1 MPGYARAAPGLRAG
15 LRYADDRAQDKNSR
29 RRRRS
34 AAARP
39 AAAVLERTGLRR
51 AHGLGRP
58 GHGQAPFARARRP
71 AGARSD
77 APRGGRPVDLPAPS
91 RGQEHRPHH
100 HADRQRRGRRSHRRA
115 RDGGGRLP
123 AQAVQ
128 PARVGGA
135 HQRRAPAAR
144 GPAAARGARGR
155 AGKGQFRQHD
165 GRPRHPHAR
174 PRRPVDLAHH
184 GRVRAPQ
191 GPGHESANAAVSR
204 QADGARARARIR
216 GIRPLDR
223 RPGLPPAQARREGP
237 RASRLYSDRLGL
249 RLRVRAG
256 RRAAVS
262 LRLWPRSLLWRTF
275 LLLAAL
281 VVATT
286 VGYFQIFRAYEVEP
300 RARQISQN
308 LISIVNLT
316 RSALV
321 NSQPELRRELLSDL
335 AEREGI
341 QVYPSEPDERLAP
354 PADEAVLN
362 LARELVRRQLGE
374 GTRFASER
382 DGKPGLW
389 LSFHIADDEYWL
401 RIPRG
406 RLERQIALRWLGW
419 GALALALSLL
429 AAYFIVSR
437 LNRPLRALATAAAAI
452 GKGKTPEPLSES
464 GPEEIGTLS
473 HAFNEMS
480 RDLAR
485 LDADRALILAGVS
498 HDLRTPLSRLR
509 LGLEMSGAEPQLK
522 DGMTADIEEMDR
534 IINQFLDFART
545 DGGEAA
551 QDADLAAIAAEVAEH
566 YRRHG
571 RAVATDL
578 ASVPR
583 LPLQTMAMRRVV
595 LNLVDNA
602 LRYGEKDVG
611 IAVRAQDHAVVLEVA
626 DRGPGI
632 PVAEVERLK
641 RPFTRL
647 EAARSD
653 KGGAGL
659 GLAIVERVVRAHRG
673 SFDLLPRPGGGLL
686 AEIRLPAA

>member
-1 MPGYARAAPGLRAG
+1 V
-15 LRYADDRAQDKNSR
+15 K
-29 RRRRS
+29 
-34 AAARP
+34 
-39 AAAVLERTGLRR
+39 
-51 AHGLGRP
+51 
-58 GHGQAPFARARRP
+58 
-71 AGARSD
+71 
-77 APRGGRPVDLPAPS
+77 
-91 RGQEHRPHH
+91 
-100 HADRQRRGRRSHRRA
+100 
-115 RDGGGRLP
+115 
-123 AQAVQ
+123 
-128 PARVGGA
+128 
-135 HQRRAPAAR
+135 
-144 GPAAARGARGR
+144 
-155 AGKGQFRQHD
+155 
-165 GRPRHPHAR
+165 
-174 PRRPVDLAHH
+174 
-184 GRVRAPQ
+184 
-191 GPGHESANAAVSR
+191 
-204 QADGARARARIR
+204 
-216 GIRPLDR
+216 
-223 RPGLPPAQARREGP
+223 
-237 RASRLYSDRLGL
+237 
-249 RLRVRAG
+249 
-256 RRAAVS
+256 

-286 VGYFQIFRAYEVEP
+286 VGWFQIFRAYEVEP

-335 AEREGI
+335 AEREGL
-341 QVYPSEPDERLAP
+341 QVYPSDPDEHLAP
-354 PADEAVLN
+354 PPDEPVLN
-362 LARELVRRQLGE
+362 LVRERVRSQLGE
-374 GTRFASER
+374 RTRFASER

-389 LSFHIADDEYWL
+389 LSFEIDDDEYWL

-406 RLERQIALRWLGW
+406 RVERQVALRWLGW
-419 GALALALSLL
+419 GTLALALSLL
-429 AAYFIVSR
+429 SAYFIVSR

-464 GPEEIGTLS
+464 GPEEIRTLS

-509 LGLEMSGAEPQLK
+509 LGLEMSGADPQLK

-545 DGGEAA
+545 DGGEAP
-551 QDADLAAIAAEVAEH
+551 QHADLAAIAAEVAEH

-571 RAVATDL
+571 HSVATEL
-578 ASVPR
+578 ASVPE

-611 IAVRAQDHAVVLEVA
+611 IAVRAENSSVVLEVA

-632 PVAEVERLK
+632 PASEVERLK

-659 GLAIVERVVRAHRG
+659 GLAIVDRVARAHGG
-673 SFDLLPRPGGGLL
+673 SLQLLPRPGGGLL
-686 AEIRLPAA
+686 AEIRLPLA

>member
-1 MPGYARAAPGLRAG
+1 V
-15 LRYADDRAQDKNSR
+15 N
-29 RRRRS
+29 
-34 AAARP
+34 
-39 AAAVLERTGLRR
+39 
-51 AHGLGRP
+51 
-58 GHGQAPFARARRP
+58 
-71 AGARSD
+71 
-77 APRGGRPVDLPAPS
+77 
-91 RGQEHRPHH
+91 
-100 HADRQRRGRRSHRRA
+100 
-115 RDGGGRLP
+115 
-123 AQAVQ
+123 
-128 PARVGGA
+128 
-135 HQRRAPAAR
+135 
-144 GPAAARGARGR
+144 
-155 AGKGQFRQHD
+155 
-165 GRPRHPHAR
+165 
-174 PRRPVDLAHH
+174 
-184 GRVRAPQ
+184 
-191 GPGHESANAAVSR
+191 
-204 QADGARARARIR
+204 
-216 GIRPLDR
+216 
-223 RPGLPPAQARREGP
+223 
-237 RASRLYSDRLGL
+237 
-249 RLRVRAG
+249 
-256 RRAAVS
+256 

-286 VGYFQIFRAYEVEP
+286 VGWFQIFRAYEVEP

-316 RSALV
+316 RTALV
-321 NSQPELRRELLSDL
+321 NSRPERRRELLSDL

-341 QVYPSEPDERLAP
+341 QVYPSEFDERLELP
-354 PADEAVLN
+354 PDEAVQN
-362 LARELVRRQLGE
+362 LVRELVRRQLGE
-374 GTRFASER
+374 GTRFASARE
-382 DGKPGLW
+382 GKPGLW
-389 LSFHIADDEYWL
+389 LSFDIDDDEYWL

-429 AAYFIVSR
+429 SAWVIVSR

-464 GPEEIGTLS
+464 GPEEIRTLS

-545 DGGEAA
+545 DGGETP
-551 QDADLAAIAAEVAEH
+551 QHADLAGIAAEVAEH

-571 RAVATDL
+571 RSVATDF
-578 ASVPR
+578 AGVPE

-611 IAVRAQDHAVVLEVA
+611 IAVRPDGTSVVLEVA

-632 PVAEVERLK
+632 PISEVERLK

-673 SFDLLPRPGGGLL
+673 SLELLPRPGGGLL
-686 AEIRLPAA
+686 AQIRIPAA